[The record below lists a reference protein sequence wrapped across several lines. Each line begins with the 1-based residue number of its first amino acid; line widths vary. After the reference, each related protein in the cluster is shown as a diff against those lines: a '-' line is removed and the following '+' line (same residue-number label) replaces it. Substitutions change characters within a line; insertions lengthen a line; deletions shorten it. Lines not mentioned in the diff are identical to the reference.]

1 MTDTTCTNCRR
12 TSSTPV
18 CARCQD
24 RAADQLAELAERLP
38 QLDLAQIPGG
48 TSHGEHIRHT
58 KADSAPLPLRL
69 DAFNLLS
76 AGSLDAVDPLDAGD
90 QSGVLPLRLWLT
102 AWWDDWVVRL
112 GLDTAAAPDSTAKAA
127 SPALARDLLTTAG
140 KVTVR
145 TVPLM
150 GRVGLD
156 DDGKP
161 IKLQRVDANGRLM
174 WRRLTAT
181 IIDTLDAEHAARFGR
196 PDHAPILA
204 IINGLA
210 NNLDRAC
217 DEHPGIGDFLTG
229 LRAMVGA
236 CRAVVGEASD
246 LAYLG
251 RCPEVRRDK
260 QTGAEEQCGGAIWQD
275 PYVKL
280 IACPR
285 CRKEWKEREWLWL
298 GRRIRDAEPA
308 ALHEFT
314 AEMVVV
320 MSKVEPP
327 ELPVEI
333 DRYWL
338 VSCTCGTL
346 PDEDRIVH
354 GNKLDAR
361 GVWRRHVRA
370 AVPAAESGRLSA

>member
-1 MTDTTCTNCRR
+1 MTDTTTCTNCRR
-12 TSSTPV
+12 PSSTGPV
-18 CARCQD
+18 CPRCQA

-38 QLDLAQIPGG
+38 QLDLALIPGG
-48 TSHGEHIRHT
+48 TSRNEHIRHT

-90 QSGVLPLRLWLT
+90 QSGVLPLHLWLS
-102 AWWDDWVVRL
+102 AWWDDWTVRL
-112 GLDTAAAPDSTAKAA
+112 GLDTADVLESTAKAA

-150 GRVGLD
+150 GRTTLD
-156 DDGKP
+156 DKGKP
-161 IKLQRVDANGRLM
+161 VKLQRVDAQGRPM
-174 WRRLTAT
+174 RRRLTAT

-204 IINGLA
+204 IIGGLT
-210 NNLDRAC
+210 NNLNRAC

-236 CRAVVGEASD
+236 CRSVVGEASD

-251 RCPEVRRDK
+251 RCPEMRRDK
-260 QTGAEEQCGGAIWQD
+260 ETGAEEVCGGAIWQD

-280 IACPR
+280 ICCPR
-285 CRKEWKEREWLWL
+285 CRKEWREREWLWL

-308 ALHEFT
+308 ALHEFG
-314 AEMVVV
+314 AELVD
-320 MSKVEPP
+320 EPG
-327 ELPVEI
+327 

-346 PDEDRIVH
+346 PDEDRMVR

-370 AVPAAESGRLSA
+370 AMPAAESGRLSA